1 MVAFLDLASV
11 VAPLSSVATSHALA
25 WTVALLFLVW
35 LFKKWCLPWLRTWL
49 LLRSVPGPGDW
60 IPFWFLACALWGN
73 RRRLDKENFTAV
85 SFRAITELSKVH
97 EGKTFK
103 VYLGITPIVGIHSP
117 DAVQAVLTGK
127 LKSDKPFFY
136 KFLKPWL
143 GHRSLLM
150 IGGDPWRSKRKL
162 FMQAFQANAMENY
175 CDFIGKN
182 ADCLVARIEKMLK
195 QAPDEP
201 IQCLD
206 NVQKCALDIIGR
218 VVLGVDLGVQG
229 EKHGNYGTYF
239 HLLTLLVSMRI
250 FQPWT
255 WLDEI
260 YFLTNSGQLF
270 RETLRKIEDIVYGVM
285 NRRKDELQKLSNH
298 TADSQALEKN
308 RDGSGSLFMDSLLL
322 AHLKAPSSYTLD
334 DVRKDADFMMFAG
347 SDSSSCAISW
357 TIYLLGLHPDIQRK
371 VQEELDVVFGDRENA
386 ECTQEDLKSLQYM
399 ECCVKE
405 TLRLC
410 PPFPYIGKILDQDL
424 SFDGCILPKGLS
436 CFINLFSL
444 HRNPNEFDRPEEYVP
459 ERFLSDENTHRH
471 PFSYVPFSAGP
482 KNCLGQKF
490 VMMEIKVVLAK
501 VLSKFT
507 VEATRPLQEL
517 EMTFDIVLKAKGGLP
532 VLFRKR
538 NQT

>member
-1 MVAFLDLASV
+1 MVALQERASV
-11 VAPLSSVATSHALA
+11 VAPLSLLATSHALA
-25 WTVALLFLVW
+25 WTVVLLFIVW
-35 LFKKWCLPWLRTWL
+35 FFKKWCLPWLRTWL
-49 LLRSVPGPGDW
+49 ALRSVPGPWDW
-60 IPFWFLACALWGN
+60 IPFWFLACVLWGN

-270 RETLRKIEDIVYGVM
+270 RETLRKIEDIVYG
-285 NRRKDELQKLSNH
+285 
-298 TADSQALEKN
+298 
-308 RDGSGSLFMDSLLL
+308 
-322 AHLKAPSSYTLD
+322 
-334 DVRKDADFMMFAG
+334 G

>member
-73 RRRLDKENFTAV
+73 RRRLDKENFTAGV
-85 SFRAITELSKVH
+85 FRVITELSKLH

-103 VYLGITPIVGIHSP
+103 AYIGIIPIVGVHTP
-117 DAVQAVLTGK
+117 NAVQAVLTAE
-127 LKSDKPFFY
+127 LKSDKPSMY

-143 GHRSLLM
+143 GSKNILM

-162 FMQAFQANAMENY
+162 FMQGFQASAMENY
-175 CDFIGKN
+175 CDFIGKS

-195 QAPDEP
+195 EAPDEP
-201 IQCLD
+201 IRCLD

-218 VVLGVDLGVQG
+218 VILGVDLGVQG
-229 EKHGNYGTYF
+229 ENHGNYSTYF
-239 HLLTLLVSMRI
+239 HLLPVLVSMRF

-255 WLDEI
+255 WLDELYI
-260 YFLTNSGQLF
+260 LTHNGRLF
-270 RETLRKIEDIVYGVM
+270 RETMRKIKDITGGVT
-285 NRRKDELQKLSNH
+285 NTRKAELQKLSNH

-308 RDGSGSLFMDSLLL
+308 QDGSGSLFMDSLLL
-322 AHLKAPSSYTLD
+322 AHMKAPSSYTLD
-334 DVRKDADFMMFAG
+334 DVGKDADFMMLAG
-347 SDSSSCAISW
+347 GDSSSCAISW
-357 TIYLLGLHPDIQRK
+357 SIYLFGLHPDIQRK
-371 VQEELDVVFGDRENA
+371 VQEELDVVFKDRENM
-386 ECTQEDLKSLQYM
+386 ECTQEDLKRLQYM

-410 PPFPYIGKILDQDL
+410 PPFPYYGKVLDQDL
-424 SFDGCILPKGLS
+424 TLDGCTLPKGVS

-444 HRNPNEFDRPEEYVP
+444 HRNPNEFERPEEYVP
-459 ERFLSDENTHRH
+459 ERFLSDEDTYHH

>member
-49 LLRSVPGPGDW
+49 LLRSMPGPGDW

-73 RRRLDKENFTAV
+73 RRRLDKENFAAV
-85 SFRAITELSKVH
+85 VFRVITELFKLH

-103 VYLGITPIVGIHSP
+103 AYLGIIPIVGAHTP
-117 DAVQAVLTGK
+117 DAVQAILTAK
-127 LKSDKPFFY
+127 LKSDKPFLY

-143 GHRSLLM
+143 GNKSLLM